1 MSRIQYPEAQFEA
14 ALLDPSR
21 PVPEGLY
28 AWNGSDPTARFDVY
42 RNNVIVSLIEAL
54 ESTFSVVLSLVG
66 ETFFRAMAREYLHR
80 QMPDNPVLSYFGGD
94 FPDFIDQFEPAATL
108 PYLADTARLEWFRVR
123 AYHAPDAEPLSFEAL
138 QQALAQPERLPTLGI
153 VLHPSAHLLQSRY
166 AVVSLWAAHQGLLQ
180 LSQVD
185 PMLAEQ
191 ALILRPEL
199 EVEVIPLDD
208 ASARFISSLQQGLAM
223 GSALENTLSSYP
235 DFDLN
240 SALVT
245 LLKRRALLSFED

>member
-1 MSRIQYPEAQFEA
+1 MSHPIYPETGFQQ
-14 ALLDPSR
+14 ALLDPTQ
-21 PVPEGLY
+21 PAPEGLSV
-28 AWNGSDPTARFDVY
+28 WNGSDPAARFNVY

-54 ESTFSVVLSLVG
+54 ESTFSVVQTLVG
-66 ETFFRAMAREYLHR
+66 EAFFRAMAREYLR
-80 QMPDNPVLSYFGGD
+80 QQMPDNPVLSYFGGD

-123 AYHAPDAEPLSFEAL
+123 AYHAPDADTLSFEAL
-138 QQALAQPERLPTLGI
+138 QQALAQPERLPTLHI

-185 PMLAEQ
+185 PMQAEQ

-208 ASARFISSLQQGLAM
+208 ATASFTSSLQQGLTL
-223 GSALENTLSSYP
+223 GSAVENTLSGHP

-240 SALVT
+240 AALVT
-245 LLKRRALLSFED
+245 LLQRRALLSLEY